1 MILILTWPRLS
12 WTICLVSGRETLR
25 KKKNETWKINHQWR
39 RMRWKMKLKYL
50 QIEADRG
57 RLAGEQGGG
66 SWSSILPSPHCTWNI
81 FCWSFLDCAIAHA
94 LPVCP
99 GFSQGQLP
107 GALLVDLAL
116 LVGNQ
121 LPFLL
126 WNFFIFSQYFFCWS
140 LLWVRQYPVGFTSML
155 KTFCCAVC
163 PAKIMVHIDVSLLLF
178 SLPDV
183 WCVSPFHKSEGLT
196 QGDIQL
202 GHSGIGHRSLASY
215 GHQ

>member
-1 MILILTWPRLS
+1 MKIIWFLFTSTPTTTMILILTWPRLS

-25 KKKNETWKINHQWR
+25 KKKNETPIWKINHQWR
-39 RMRWKMKLKYL
+39 RMRWKMKLEYL

-126 WNFFIFSQYFFCWS
+126 WNFLYFLNIS
-140 LLWVRQYPVGFTSML
+140 LVGLCSGS
-155 KTFCCAVC
+155 
-163 PAKIMVHIDVSLLLF
+163 DS
-178 SLPDV
+178 
-183 WCVSPFHKSEGLT
+183 
-196 QGDIQL
+196 IQL
-202 GHSGIGHRSLASY
+202 GSLPC
-215 GHQ
+215 